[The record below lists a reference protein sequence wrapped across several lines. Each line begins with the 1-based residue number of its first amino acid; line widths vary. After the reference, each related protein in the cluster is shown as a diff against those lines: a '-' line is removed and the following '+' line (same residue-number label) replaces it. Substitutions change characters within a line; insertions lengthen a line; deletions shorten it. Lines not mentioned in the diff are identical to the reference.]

1 MGKFDPRFRL
11 PPPSLRAAAVQLG
24 FGTVSVFDFESG
36 EIISSEPAPRRPGG
50 RMASR
55 PLHFIWLVDGSGS
68 MRVDGKIQALNHAIR
83 EAIPHM
89 RTAALES
96 PHATVFVNAIRFADE
111 ASWMGDKLTP
121 VSEFRWND
129 IEAYGA
135 TSLGEALTMVGEALQ
150 PPLMTERAMPPVLA
164 LVTDGLPTD
173 DFQSGL
179 DHLLS
184 KPWGQQ
190 ALRVVVAIGEDSAS
204 PDAQEI
210 FRAFIANDALK
221 PFHANNPE
229 VLAEQI
235 RWVSTAVLQSIS
247 SPAGPISGSGA
258 TAVDWAAAVPLL
270 TGVDAGPAEADVW

>member
-1 MGKFDPRFRL
+1 VSIFDL
-11 PPPSLRAAAVQLG
+11 
-24 FGTVSVFDFESG
+24 ESG
-36 EIISSEPAPRRPGG
+36 DIISSEPAPRRPGG

-55 PLHFIWLVDGSGS
+55 PLHFIWMVDGSGS
-68 MRVDGKIQALNHAIR
+68 MRVDGKIQALNHAIH

-111 ASWMGDKLTP
+111 ARWMGDKLTP

-129 IEAYGA
+129 IEAYGS
-135 TSLGEALTMVGEALQ
+135 TCLGEALTMVGEALQ

-173 DFQSGL
+173 DFRAGL

-235 RWVSTAVLQSIS
+235 RWISTAVLQSIS
-247 SPAGPISGSGA
+247 SPAGVIPGPGA
-258 TAVDWAAAVPLL
+258 TSSSWVESMPLL
-270 TGVDAGPAEADVW
+270 TGFEMGPAEADVW